1 MIDTCY
7 PLDIWNIGAGLG
19 SECLCD
25 QLPVVSLGT
34 KSLMSFPDGQYFTCI
49 VTFVTGG
56 IRSRWFHWEST
67 VGACASGLH
76 PCLFFLAW
84 FCLCSFGVIKL
95 WVQLYVDSHESFVE
109 PEGGLGD
116 PWDFT
121 EEETREP
128 GLEGWMS
135 LAGERLVFQGEGPRA
150 WRWRWYLPPSF
161 FCLKRT

>member
-34 KSLMSFPDGQYFTCI
+34 KSLLSFPDGQYFTCI

-95 WVQLYVDSHESFVE
+95 WVQLYVESHESFVE
-109 PEGGLGD
+109 PEGGLRD
-116 PWDFT
+116 PWYN
-121 EEETREP
+121 
-128 GLEGWMS
+128 GVLS
-135 LAGERLVFQGEGPRA
+135 LLFWCFSALQTSSFVLIIQT
-150 WRWRWYLPPSF
+150 YLILF
-161 FCLKRT
+161 NDLIDILC

>member
-116 PWDFT
+116 PWHMI
-121 EEETREP
+121 RCHYP
-128 GLEGWMS
+128 SS
-135 LAGERLVFQGEGPRA
+135 LSIKPICHNWLISFVPAAKQGRSVSNV
-150 WRWRWYLPPSF
+150 R
-161 FCLKRT
+161 